1 MLDKQTLLKEA
12 EQAYHNLMTGT
23 STVRVK
29 KDGREVEFG
38 RADADKLKAYIE
50 QLKVELGMTTRRRR
64 PAGVYL

>member
-1 MLDKQTLLKEA
+1 MLDKQALLKEA

-23 STVRVK
+23 ATVRVK

-38 RADADKLKAYIE
+38 RADANKLKAYIE
-50 QLKVELGMTTRRRR
+50 QLKAELGIATRRRR